1 MPNNLEFLHFD
12 IFSAIILAGSVQ
24 GLFLFLLLITKQ
36 QKQPYHNLILAIVV
50 LSCSLILFEIF
61 LGYSG
66 LMYRALFLVD
76 YSEPL
81 IFAIGPLIFLLV
93 RSMGGEQY
101 RRVEWLH
108 FLPFIF
114 YFFYHMPFM
123 LENDDVKLNA
133 FLWAFHPEREPI
145 DAVHKFPFD
154 PLHIRRNLTVV
165 ALIHFILYL
174 FLTVYKGKKL
184 RESAHINPYFLS
196 WVKALSISLFVVVM
210 LYLAVKSSFEN
221 DLGDHFLASFLTL
234 LLFFISYK
242 MLTDSGFFQPPAQL
256 KYEKSTLTDESKLA
270 ILNKL
275 QELELTGFFLE
286 PSISLSGLAKRLN
299 TSPHYLSQVLNESIG
314 KSFFE
319 YIGQLRITK
328 AQELLLDQK
337 TRHLKIDEIA
347 ERSGYLS
354 KSAFSAAFKKL
365 TGTTPGEFRKTGESS
380 GATL

>member
-1 MPNNLEFLHFD
+1 MSNNLEFLHFD

-36 QKQPYHNLILAIVV
+36 QKQPYHNLILAMLV

-66 LMYRALFLVD
+66 LMYQVLCLVD

-101 RRVEWLH
+101 RKSEWLH
-108 FLPFIF
+108 FLPFVF

-123 LENDDVKLNA
+123 LENDDVKFNA
-133 FLWAFHPEREPI
+133 FLWAFHPERAPI

-154 PLHIRRNLTVV
+154 PLHIRRNLNIV
-165 ALIHFILYL
+165 ALMHFILYL

-184 RESAHINPYFLS
+184 RQNAHINPYFLS
-196 WVKALSISLFVVVM
+196 WIKVLPISFFVVVI
-210 LYLAVKSSFEN
+210 LYLVVKSSFEN

-242 MLTDSGFFQPPAQL
+242 MLTDSGFFQPLAQL
-256 KYEKSTLTDESKLA
+256 KYEKSTLTDESKLT

-275 QELELTGFFLE
+275 QELELTDFFLE
-286 PSISLSGLAKRLN
+286 PSISLSELAKRLN
-299 TSPHYLSQVLNESIG
+299 TSPHYLSQVINESIG

-319 YIGQLRITK
+319 YVGALRIIK

-347 ERSGYLS
+347 EMSGYLS
-354 KSAFSAAFKKL
+354 KSAFSATFKKL
-365 TGTTPGEFRKTGESS
+365 TGTTPGEFRKTGKSS
-380 GATL
+380 GAIL